1 MKNYESY
8 EFHKIPIPLINFITN
23 PLSSLYYSA
32 IKDRLYCDSA
42 DAPSRQEAQYV
53 LVQLFNVIVKGISPI
68 LPHLAEELYLHLP
81 QKKSASLL
89 QNFDCNASSSWQ
101 NEEVCR
107 FVEDYLL
114 GMKREINQKYGA
126 NVTSLDVRIGVSE
139 RLFADIQVNTYS
151 VFLILT
157 YT

>member
-42 DAPSRQEAQYV
+42 DAPSRQAAQYV
-53 LVQLFNVIVKGISPI
+53 LLQLFNVIVKSVSPI
-68 LPHLAEELYLHLP
+68 LPHLAEELYSHLP
-81 QKKSASLL
+81 QKKSDSLL
-89 QNFDCNASSSWQ
+89 QNFDCDANSSWQ
-101 NEEVCR
+101 NEEVCG

-114 GMKREINQKYGA
+114 GMKREVNQRHGA
-126 NVTSLDVRIGVSE
+126 NVTSLDVQVRVSE
-139 RLFADIQVNTYS
+139 GLFTDVQVNTYS
-151 VFLILT
+151 CS
-157 YT
+157 